1 MIYVGSLLSGV
12 INGLFASGAGQI
24 IVFLF
29 IYFLK
34 IETHTARA
42 TSVFLMGLITM
53 VTFARYL
60 TFVKLDL
67 IHIMIVIISG
77 AIFGG
82 VGSKLMKKVPPDYLN
97 LISGIIIAGFAVYNL
112 VKQC

>member
-29 IYFLK
+29 IYFLN

-42 TSVFLMGLITM
+42 TSVFLMGLVTI
-53 VTFARYL
+53 VTFIRYL
-60 TFVKLDL
+60 AFVKIDVTHV
-67 IHIMIVIISG
+67 IIVIISG
-77 AIFGG
+77 LIFGII
-82 VGSKLMKKVPPDYLN
+82 GSKLMKKLQPDYLN
-97 LISGIIIAGFAVYNL
+97 LISGIVIAGFAIYNIIR
-112 VKQC
+112 

>member
-42 TSVFLMGLITM
+42 TSVFLMGLVTI
-53 VTFARYL
+53 VTFIRYL
-60 TFVKLDL
+60 TFVQME
-67 IHIMIVIISG
+67 ITHVIIVIISG
-77 AIFGG
+77 LVFGI
-82 VGSKLMKKVPPDYLN
+82 VGSKLMKKLQPDYLN
-97 LISGIIIAGFAVYNL
+97 LISGLVIAGFAIYNIIR
-112 VKQC
+112 

>member
-42 TSVFLMGLITM
+42 TSVFLMGLVTI
-53 VTFARYL
+53 VTFIRYL
-60 TFVKLDL
+60 GFVELQSMHV
-67 IHIMIVIISG
+67 IIVIVSG
-77 AIFGG
+77 LVFGI
-82 VGSKLMKKVPPDYLN
+82 VGSKIMKKLQPDYLN
-97 LISGIIIAGFAVYNL
+97 LVSGIIIAGFAIYNL
-112 VKQC
+112 IK

>member
-42 TSVFLMGLITM
+42 TSVFLMGLVTI
-53 VTFARYL
+53 VTFVRYL
-60 TFVKLDL
+60 GFVQLN
-67 IHIMIVIISG
+67 IMHVIVVIISG
-77 AIFGG
+77 LVFGI
-82 VGSKLMKKVPPDYLN
+82 VGSKLMKKLQPDYLN
-97 LISGIIIAGFAVYNL
+97 LISGLVIAGFAIYNIIR
-112 VKQC
+112 

>member
-1 MIYVGSLLSGV
+1 MIYVGSLLSGI

-42 TSVFLMGLITM
+42 TSVFLMGIVTVITL
-53 VTFARYL
+53 VRYL
-60 TFVKLDL
+60 NFIELGLT
-67 IHIMIVIISG
+67 HIIIVILSG
-77 AIFGG
+77 LIFGI
-82 VGSKLMKKVPPDYLN
+82 VGSKIMKKLQPDYLN
-97 LISGIIIAGFAVYNL
+97 LISGIIIAGFAIYNII
-112 VKQC
+112 KG

>member
-34 IETHTARA
+34 LETHTARA
-42 TSVFLMGLITM
+42 TSVFLMGLVTI
-53 VTFARYL
+53 VTFIRYL
-60 TFVKLDL
+60 TFVELEL
-67 IHIMIVIISG
+67 MHVIIVAVSG
-77 AIFGG
+77 LVFGII
-82 VGSKLMKKVPPDYLN
+82 GSKIMKKIKPDYLN
-97 LISGIIIAGFAVYNL
+97 LISGIVIAGFAIYNL
-112 VKQC
+112 IK

>member
-42 TSVFLMGLITM
+42 TSVFLMGL
-53 VTFARYL
+53 VTIVTLVRYL
-60 TFVKLDL
+60 NFIKLKI
-67 IHIMIVIISG
+67 IHVIIVIITG
-77 AIFGG
+77 LIFGIL
-82 VGSKLMKKVPPDYLN
+82 GSKLMKKIQSDWLN
-97 LISGIIIAGFAVYNL
+97 LISGIVIAGFAIYNL
-112 VKQC
+112 IK

>member
-42 TSVFLMGLITM
+42 TSVFLMGI
-53 VTFARYL
+53 VTIVTIIRYL
-60 TFVKLDL
+60 MFITINIKEA
-67 IHIMIVIISG
+67 IIVAVCGLLFGII
-77 AIFGG
+77 
-82 VGSKLMKKVPPDYLN
+82 GSKIMKRLQPDYLN
-97 LISGIIIAGFAVYNL
+97 LISGMVIAGFAIYNL
-112 VKQC
+112 MR

>member
-1 MIYVGSLLSGV
+1 MIYVGSLLSGI

-42 TSVFLMGLITM
+42 TSVFLMGIVTIIT
-53 VTFARYL
+53 FIRYL
-60 TFVKLDL
+60 NFVNLEI
-67 IHIMIVIISG
+67 IHIIIVILSG
-77 AIFGG
+77 LIFGI
-82 VGSKLMKKVPPDYLN
+82 VGSKIMKKLQPDYLN
-97 LISGIIIAGFAVYNL
+97 LISGIIIAGFAIYNII
-112 VKQC
+112 KG

>member
-42 TSVFLMGLITM
+42 TSVFLMGLVTI
-53 VTFARYL
+53 VTFVRYL
-60 TFVKLDL
+60 GFIELNLLHV
-67 IHIMIVIISG
+67 IIVIISG
-77 AIFGG
+77 LAFGI
-82 VGSKLMKKVPPDYLN
+82 VGSKLMKKIQPDYLN
-97 LISGIIIAGFAVYNL
+97 LISGIVIAGFAIYNL
-112 VKQC
+112 VK

>member
-1 MIYVGSLLSGV
+1 MIYVGSLLSGI

-42 TSVFLMGLITM
+42 TSVFLMGIVTVIT
-53 VTFARYL
+53 VIRYL
-60 TFVKLDL
+60 NFIELEL
-67 IHIMIVIISG
+67 IHIIIVILSG
-77 AIFGG
+77 LIFGI
-82 VGSKLMKKVPPDYLN
+82 VGSKIMKKLQPDYLN
-97 LISGIIIAGFAVYNL
+97 LISGIIIAGFAMYNII
-112 VKQC
+112 KG

>member
-42 TSVFLMGLITM
+42 TSVFLMGLVTI
-53 VTFARYL
+53 VTFIRYL
-60 TFVKLDL
+60 GFVELD
-67 IHIMIVIISG
+67 ITHVIIVIISG
-77 AIFGG
+77 IVFGV
-82 VGSKLMKKVPPDYLN
+82 VGSKFMKKMQPDYLN
-97 LISGIIIAGFAVYNL
+97 LISGIVIAGFAIYNL
-112 VKQC
+112 IK